1 MHGPAGGC
9 RTSRRPL
16 RGLLRHCEPTGR
28 AYARPMTGSAT
39 QSIVPRKRRDGLLR
53 RFAPRNDGLDTTSH
67 SRGMICPKLC
77 MNIVPP
83 NMEGAGNA
91 GYALHPRSRVPIC
104 AKRAHTSIQV
114 QRRHSGIPCAMA
126 LRLTPRSPRRR
137 IRLVTVIG
145 GLAAVRTRSGPQNL
159 RRLDTSD
166 GCQDHTASRNRR
178 SSCALPKAH
187 GAEPALPS
195 IRAPALPRPPHSMPN
210 VRDDRDTPLVAG
222 RNGGVLTTE
231 SGVRYRYI
239 FLRERLDRW
248 NRFDCVEEIRVSRL
262 TLSSRSPRAAV
273 L

>member
-9 RTSRRPL
+9 RTSGRPL

-39 QSIVPRKRRDGLLR
+39 QSIAPRKPRDGLLR

-145 GLAAVRTRSGPQNL
+145 GLAAVRARSGPQNL
-159 RRLDTSD
+159 RRLDTSN
-166 GCQDHTASRNRR
+166 GCQDHTASPYAAIAVRPARCRKLTGLNPPCHQYARR
-178 SSCALPKAH
+178 RCRVHRIPCPTSVTIAIRTAGFLQ
-187 GAEPALPS
+187 PS
-195 IRAPALPRPPHSMPN
+195 
-210 VRDDRDTPLVAG
+210 
-222 RNGGVLTTE
+222 
-231 SGVRYRYI
+231 
-239 FLRERLDRW
+239 
-248 NRFDCVEEIRVSRL
+248 RV
-262 TLSSRSPRAAV
+262 
-273 L
+273 

>member
-9 RTSRRPL
+9 RPSRRPL

-28 AYARPMTGSAT
+28 ANARPMTGSAK
-39 QSIVPRKRRDGLLR
+39 QSIAPRKRRDGLLPPSLAELRRTSR
-53 RFAPRNDGLDTTSH
+53 RFAPRNDGLDIALP

-83 NMEGAGNA
+83 NIEGAGNT
-91 GYALHPRSRVPIC
+91 GYALYPRSRVPIC

-159 RRLDTSD
+159 RRLDTSN
-166 GCQDHTASRNRR
+166 GCQDHTASPYAAIAVR
-178 SSCALPKAH
+178 
-187 GAEPALPS
+187 PA
-195 IRAPALPRPPHSMPN
+195 R
-210 VRDDRDTPLVAG
+210 
-222 RNGGVLTTE
+222 
-231 SGVRYRYI
+231 
-239 FLRERLDRW
+239 
-248 NRFDCVEEIRVSRL
+248 C
-262 TLSSRSPRAAV
+262 
-273 L
+273 